1 MKLETV
7 IVAFESGKSC
17 ERIRDILESSGT
29 AECIVCHSAAEVKR
43 TVSHQRVTTVICG
56 FKLPDQTAQD
66 LFEDLPTSCAMLMVA
81 VQNLLDLCQTDDI
94 FKLASPVSRGD
105 LTASVRMLLQMGHR
119 LEKFTRPQRSGEE
132 QAIIKE
138 AKGLLMERHGM
149 SEEQAHRFLQ
159 KKSMNSGAKMVQTA
173 KLVLGGQ

>member
-81 VQNLLDLCQTDDI
+81 NQAQLDLCANPDI
-94 FKLASPVSRGD
+94 FKLAAPVGRGD
-105 LTASVRMLLQMGHR
+105 IVASVRMLLQFAGRMDR
-119 LEKFTRPQRSGEE
+119 YVRPRRSQEEE
-132 QAIIKE
+132 QVIHQ
-138 AKGLLMERHGM
+138 AKQLLMARHGM
-149 SEEQAHRFLQ
+149 SEEQAHRLLQ
-159 KKSMNSGAKMVQTA
+159 KRSMDTGARMIQTA
-173 KLVLGGQ
+173 RLVLEEH

>member
-1 MKLETV
+1 MEKI
-7 IVAFESGKSC
+7 IVAFESEKTALRVK
-17 ERIRDILESSGT
+17 ELLEGGGAAACLVCRT
-29 AECIVCHSAAEVKR
+29 ADQVRRAIN
-43 TVSHQRVTTVICG
+43 
-56 FKLPDQTAQD
+56 KLPVPAVVCGYKLGDQTAE
-66 LFEDLPTSCAMLMVA
+66 LFFEDLPPSCAMLVVA
-81 VQNLLDLCQTDDI
+81 VQSLLDLCQKDDI

-119 LEKFTRPQRSGEE
+119 LEKFARPQRSGEE

-138 AKGLLMERHGM
+138 AKVLLMERHGM